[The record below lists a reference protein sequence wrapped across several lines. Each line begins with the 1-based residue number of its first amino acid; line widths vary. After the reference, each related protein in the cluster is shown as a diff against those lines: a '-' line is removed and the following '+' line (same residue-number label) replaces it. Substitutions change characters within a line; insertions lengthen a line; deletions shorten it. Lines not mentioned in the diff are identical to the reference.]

1 MDNITYNTLV
11 RYFTNLSNTGY
22 RKNSDVIKVLLLSSI
37 NKLLNN
43 DFRGFITEEDYRKIE
58 KALYCLYGNSC
69 LIPYPDYYNTKNQR
83 VMYSGSMSELIHRV
97 VKAEEKV
104 EEIKKENEIIH
115 TDYQHLKDTRIVTPG
130 EDIKEVEDFI
140 LE

>member
-11 RYFTNLSNTGY
+11 RYFTNLSNIGY

-83 VMYSGSMSELIHRV
+83 VMYNGSMSELIHRV

-115 TDYQHLKDTRIVTPG
+115 ADYQHLKDTRIVTPG